1 MCFKG
6 KENSL
11 VDSAMFD
18 KKNLMQISY
27 KSKVPENSSKKTE
40 GAPNYRI
47 SVQFLSLV

>member
-1 MCFKG
+1 MCFRG

-27 KSKVPENSSKKTE
+27 KSKVPENSSKKLKVRQIAE
-40 GAPNYRI
+40 FRSN
-47 SVQFLSLV
+47 F